1 MDALM
6 NMVISEHHT
15 SAMMVQGR
23 THRMTEMIARLA
35 PGATL
40 DRARTQVK
48 AVTERVHAEFPD
60 AYDKGAH
67 HRVTVSPFR
76 EVLGEKARLTLLLL
90 MAAATFVL
98 IISCANVANLTL
110 MRGVRREHELVV
122 RAAMGAGT
130 ARLRRLLLAEN
141 LVLATAGAALG
152 LLIAVGGVKLLV
164 SLAERY
170 SPRAGE
176 IRLDGAVLAFT
187 LLLTLVVALLLSYAP
202 PLAREGKLGAL
213 VTGGARGA
221 SGGVGRQRLQRA
233 LVVAQV
239 AVSVVLL
246 TGAGLLTRTMLQLSD
261 VKDGLGA
268 RNVLTMEVPLGYTRP
283 AAELRSTYERMRMEV
298 AALPGVQEVSVA
310 STMPLRST
318 EFALEIKAEGQVL
331 RPGEAMPRAEFRT
344 ASPEYFRASGVPL
357 LKGREFLNTDT
368 EQSARVV
375 IINRT
380 LAEKLFPGRDPIGQR
395 VAWTGDVL
403 RFIGVS
409 GDWRTVVG
417 VAGDTRDGGLDAEP
431 GPVVYQPFA
440 QEMPY
445 SGGLVIRTAGNP
457 TSLVG
462 QATRLVRGVV
472 PQEPIENV
480 KTVSEIR
487 DESVAPRR
495 LNAALVSSF
504 GLLAVVIAAVGIAG
518 VLAFSVSART
528 KEIGIRMSIGAD
540 AGRVQRM
547 ILSEGGVL
555 LLAGLV
561 LGIAGSLLATRTIQ
575 GLLFGVAP
583 HDPTTLAGV
592 AVAMVAIGV
601 AACWL
606 PALRAS
612 KIDPAVTIRG
622 Q

>member
-1 MDALM
+1 
-6 NMVISEHHT
+6 V
-15 SAMMVQGR
+15 
-23 THRMTEMIARLA
+23 
-35 PGATL
+35 P
-40 DRARTQVK
+40 
-48 AVTERVHAEFPD
+48 
-60 AYDKGAH
+60 
-67 HRVTVSPFR
+67 
-76 EVLGEKARLTLLLL
+76 
-90 MAAATFVL
+90 
-98 IISCANVANLTL
+98 
-110 MRGVRREHELVV
+110 
-122 RAAMGAGT
+122 
-130 ARLRRLLLAEN
+130 
-141 LVLATAGAALG
+141 VLA
-152 LLIAVGGVKLLV
+152 
-164 SLAERY
+164 
-170 SPRAGE
+170 
-176 IRLDGAVLAFT
+176 
-187 LLLTLVVALLLSYAP
+187 
-202 PLAREGKLGAL
+202 
-213 VTGGARGA
+213 
-221 SGGVGRQRLQRA
+221 
-233 LVVAQV
+233 
-239 AVSVVLL
+239 
-246 TGAGLLTRTMLQLSD
+246 
-261 VKDGLGA
+261 
-268 RNVLTMEVPLGYTRP
+268 
-283 AAELRSTYERMRMEV
+283 
-298 AALPGVQEVSVA
+298 
-310 STMPLRST
+310 
-318 EFALEIKAEGQVL
+318 
-331 RPGEAMPRAEFRT
+331 
-344 ASPEYFRASGVPL
+344 
-357 LKGREFLNTDT
+357 GREFLNTDT
-368 EQSARVV
+368 EKSARVV
-375 IINRT
+375 IINKT
-380 LAEKLFPGRDPIGQR
+380 LANKLFPGRDPVGQR

-445 SGGLVIRTAGNP
+445 SGGLIIRTAGNP

-547 ILSEGGVL
+547 ILGEGGVL
-555 LLAGLV
+555 LGAGLL

-583 HDPTTLAGV
+583 HDPTTLVGV
-592 AVAMVAIGV
+592 AIAMVAIGV
-601 AACWL
+601 SACWL